1 MIDDDILLDGNDVEL
16 FKYKDILQDV
26 ANRKKSTIQ
35 IELDD
40 LIEWNIEGIDL
51 AEKIEEN
58 TLRYLEIA
66 YETVDSILP
75 NPSLSNTKQDVV
87 DILLQQRQERLQNI
101 DNTMNNN
108 LDENDEN
115 NKKDSES
122 VQLPQALKRR
132 YEIVFLSSKRNPPKQ
147 LRHIKASSIGK
158 LVKLQGIVTRM
169 SEVKPLLTIAT
180 YTCTECGHE
189 NYQEVKS
196 REFMPL
202 NQCGSRACLQRK
214 VKGTLELQTRG
225 SKFIKFQE
233 IKLQELVSF

>member
-108 LDENDEN
+108 LD
-115 NKKDSES
+115 
-122 VQLPQALKRR
+122 
-132 YEIVFLSSKRNPPKQ
+132 
-147 LRHIKASSIGK
+147 GK
-158 LVKLQGIVTRM
+158 HWR
-169 SEVKPLLTIAT
+169 
-180 YTCTECGHE
+180 
-189 NYQEVKS
+189 
-196 REFMPL
+196 
-202 NQCGSRACLQRK
+202 
-214 VKGTLELQTRG
+214 
-225 SKFIKFQE
+225 
-233 IKLQELVSF
+233 